1 MKKRSKR
8 YQQIAQM
15 VDPLKAYSLQDAAD
29 LVKKTA
35 TAKFPETVE
44 LAIKLNVDPK
54 QADQQVRGT
63 VALPFGTGKTV
74 RVLVFATGEKIKEA
88 EEAGAILA
96 GGNDLV
102 EKVKGGF
109 VDFDIAISTPDMM
122 REVGK
127 LGKILGPRGLM
138 PNPKAG
144 TVTMEVAKAVK
155 DFQAGKIEYRTDKN
169 GLVTVPIGK
178 TSFEVPNIYGNLKS
192 VLEAL
197 LRARPASVKGI
208 YIKSASISATMGPG
222 ITLDSAKLQ
231 TVSSLS

>member
-15 VDPLKAYSLQDAAD
+15 IDPLKVYSLQEAAE

-44 LAIKLNVDPK
+44 LAVKLNVDPK

-88 EEAGAILA
+88 EEAGAIIA

-178 TSFEVPNIYGNLKS
+178 TSFEVPNIYGNLKA

-197 LRARPASVKGI
+197 LRARPASVKGV
-208 YIKSASISATMGPG
+208 YVKSASISATMGPG

>member
-8 YQQIAQM
+8 YQQIAQL
-15 VDPLKAYSLQDAAD
+15 VSPEKVYTLQEAAE
-29 LVKKTA
+29 LVKQTA

-44 LAIKLNVDPK
+44 LAVKLNVDPK

-74 RVLVFATGEKIKEA
+74 RVLVFASGEKIKEA
-88 EEAGAILA
+88 EEAGAIIA
-96 GGNDLV
+96 GGNDLI

-109 VDFDIAISTPDMM
+109 ADFDVAVSTPDMM

-144 TVTMEVAKAVK
+144 TVTLDVAKAVK
-155 DFQAGKIEYRTDKN
+155 EFQAGKIEYRTDKN

-178 TSFEVPNIYGNLKS
+178 TNFDVPSIYGNLRS
-192 VLEAL
+192 VVEAL
-197 LRARPASVKGI
+197 LRARPASVKGL
-208 YIKSASISATMGPG
+208 YVKSASLSATMGPG
-222 ITLDSAKLQ
+222 ITLDASKIQSL
-231 TVSSLS
+231 SSLS